1 MVCAD
6 CQRLLSR
13 AALCKCKLLIP
24 CRVCAAV
31 GNDKRLLFLR
41 CLAVKD
47 QKVNGRSDCHLFAP
61 GNYQGVGCRLCDV

>member
-1 MVCAD
+1 MCAD
-6 CQRLLSR
+6 CQRLLCG
-13 AALCKCKLLIP
+13 AALCKGKLLIP

-31 GNDKRLLFLR
+31 GYDKSLLLLR
-41 CLAVKD
+41 GLAVKH